1 MTLIRV
7 GCKTPTVTSS
17 VVGDE
22 DDVQVR
28 QATQADLL
36 AVLRIERASFPQPW
50 PFSAF
55 ERYLDEPGFL
65 VAVNGGAKGGQHGRI
80 AQSDAQ
86 RAESVVGYVV
96 ADLVPNHGRPLG
108 HVKDIAVHPDCRG
121 EGVGSTLLARA
132 LAVLDG
138 HGAQSVKLEVR
149 ASNDTALGLYD
160 EFGFQYLR
168 TIPRYYDDGEDA
180 LILVVDLDE

>member
-7 GCKTPTVTSS
+7 RCKALTVTSS
-17 VVGDE
+17 VVRDE
-22 DDVQVR
+22 DDIQVR
-28 QATQADLL
+28 QVTQADLL

-65 VAVNGGAKGGQHGRI
+65 VAVDGGVQAGQAGR
-80 AQSDAQ
+80 DDGQ
-86 RAESVVGYVV
+86 RTESVTGFVV

-121 EGVGSTLLARA
+121 EGVGSSLLTRA

-138 HGAQSVKLEVR
+138 HGARSVKLEVR
-149 ASNDTALGLYD
+149 AGNDTALRLYD
-160 EFGFQYLR
+160 EFGFEYLR
-168 TIPRYYDDGEDA
+168 TVPRYYDDGEDA